1 MLRERYHS
9 EYGSRVHRKQVFHG
23 ILLVFAGIMLVAVL
37 AALFVGW
44 KNRLGNEKKELLRLW
59 ENGLYEAA
67 YGLSGEKLEDSPM
80 DSFLL
85 TIRGF
90 SAFQLAVAQIN
101 TFDTLRFIDD
111 CIWALRKVLLAKH
124 GSANPQVPYV
134 LGKAY
139 YHKGPAYADL
149 AVQFLEKARA
159 ASYSARDIPEYLGLA
174 YASLR
179 DYRNSVISFSLA
191 LDSADGPPSD
201 RLLLY
206 MAQSY
211 IQLEE
216 MENAKAYLLRC
227 IDISK
232 DSAAILSA
240 RFLLGSVLSAQGQSA
255 EAEALYLAL
264 LEENP
269 ENAEAHFRLGE
280 LYSDRG
286 DAIRARAEWRRAYRI
301 DPAHE
306 QARARLNV

>member
-1 MLRERYHS
+1 MLREGYHS

-23 ILLVFAGIMLVAVL
+23 ILLVFAGIILAAIL
-37 AALFVGW
+37 AALFTGW

-59 ENGLYEAA
+59 ENGRYDAA
-67 YGLSGEKLEDSPM
+67 YGLSGEKLEHSPM
-80 DSFLL
+80 DGFLL

-101 TFDTLRFIDD
+101 AFDTLRFIDD
-111 CIWALRKVLLAKH
+111 CIWSLRKVLLSKH
-124 GSANPQVPYV
+124 GSGNPQVPYV

-149 AVQFLEKARA
+149 AVKFLEKARA
-159 ASYSARDIPEYLGLA
+159 ASYDARDIPEYLGLA
-174 YASLR
+174 YASLQ

-191 LDSADGPPSD
+191 LDSGPPSD

-211 IQLEE
+211 MQLEE

-227 IDISK
+227 IDVSK
-232 DSAAILSA
+232 DSNLVLSA
-240 RFLLGSVLSAQGQSA
+240 RFLLGSVFSAQGESG
-255 EAEALYLAL
+255 EAEALYLAV

-280 LYSDRG
+280 LYAARG
-286 DAIRARAEWRRAYRI
+286 DDIRARAEWRRAYKI
-301 DPAHE
+301 DPTHE
-306 QARARLNV
+306 QARERLTA